1 MYSFCVY
8 ILASKKDGVLY
19 TGVTN
24 CLVKRVYEHKH
35 NENDGFSKRYF
46 VKKLVYFEE
55 YKYIDE
61 AIAREKCLK
70 RWKRDWKIRL
80 IEDKNPEWKDLYFD
94 IGGDEYEKSMK
105 LFYKISKTRFL
116 PTQE

>member
-35 NENDGFSKRYF
+35 NTNEGFTKIYF
-46 VKKLVYFEE
+46 VKRLVYFEE
-55 YKYIDE
+55 YQYIND
-61 AIAREKCLK
+61 AIAREKCIK
-70 RWKRDWKIRL
+70 RWKREWKDRL
-80 IEDKNPEWKDLYFD
+80 INEKNPEWKDLYFE
-94 IGGDEYEKSMK
+94 IGGAGYEKGMNMLNK
-105 LFYKISKTRFL
+105 N
-116 PTQE
+116 

>member
-35 NENDGFSKRYF
+35 NVNDGFSKRYF
-46 VKKLVYFEE
+46 VKRLVYFEE
-55 YKYIDE
+55 YEYIDE
-61 AIAREKCLK
+61 AIAREKCIK

-80 IEDKNPEWKDLYFD
+80 IEEKNSEWKDLYFD
-94 IGGDEYEKSMK
+94 IGGEEFDNGMK
-105 LFYKISKTRFL
+105 FVNNK
-116 PTQE
+116 